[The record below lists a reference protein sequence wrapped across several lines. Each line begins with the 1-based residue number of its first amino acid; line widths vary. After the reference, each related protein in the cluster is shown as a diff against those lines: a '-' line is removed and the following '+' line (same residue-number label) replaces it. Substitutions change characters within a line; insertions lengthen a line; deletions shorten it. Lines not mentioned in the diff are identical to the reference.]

1 MSNHQDDPGAVITI
15 FLVKGTADSVWKVEK
30 GNWNGIALAANR
42 TNHSDLQEVDEF
54 AGPGVYLMIGLNEKE
69 PENLIHPEQIYIGE
83 TNDLSRRFKQHL
95 RDEDMSFW
103 NRSIIF
109 TTKDASL
116 NTAHFGYLEARLI
129 KLAKGADRAKPKNS
143 NDGSLPV
150 LSDLDIAVAEGF
162 LAEILLICPM
172 LGVQVFQKPG
182 EQVFSRSDER
192 PSADSQSQ
200 TSPRLHLVS
209 KKIKAEGAETANGF
223 VVYKDSCGQ
232 VEVVPSFDDYYA
244 SRLRAAL
251 CDKGILIREGDHLR
265 LVKDYEF
272 SSPSAAAAVLLG
284 RASNGRLD
292 WKSADGRTLKDL
304 QAAESTT

>member
-30 GNWNGIALAANR
+30 GNWNGIALSATR

-69 PENLIHPEQIYIGE
+69 PENLIHPERIYIGE
-83 TNDLSRRFKQHL
+83 TNDLPSRFKQHL

-116 NTAHFGYLEARLI
+116 NTAHFRYLEARLI
-129 KLAKGADRAKPKNS
+129 KLAKGADRAKRKNA
-143 NDGSLPV
+143 NEGSLPV

-182 EQVFSRSDER
+182 EQASSRYGE
-192 PSADSQSQ
+192 PSSPDDQSLGS
-200 TSPRLHLVS
+200 TRLHLTGPGT
-209 KKIKAEGAETANGF
+209 KAEGAITADGF
-223 VVYKDSCGQ
+223 VVFAKSFGRIE
-232 VEVVPSFDDYYA
+232 EVTSFRA
-244 SRLRAAL
+244 SYSEFREAMRHENLLIEKSGRLRL
-251 CDKGILIREGDHLR
+251 TRNH
-265 LVKDYEF
+265 EF
-272 SSPSAAAAVLLG
+272 SSPSTAASVMLG
-284 RASNGRLD
+284 RNSDGRLD
-292 WKSADGRTLKDL
+292 WKTKDGITLKDL
-304 QAAESTT
+304 QAAESI